1 MASLPIALQLVFSL
15 HVLYHQFSREQP
27 RASVSLVKA
36 TKTIVVLTYYFYQGV
51 FIYFLQFWQGGSA
64 VLVVSL
70 GVTTPL
76 VTPVTFSY

>member
-1 MASLPIALQLVFSL
+1 MAYLPIALQLLFSL
-15 HVLYHQFSREQP
+15 HVLYYQFSREQP

-36 TKTIVVLTYYFYQGV
+36 AKTIVVLTYYL

-70 GVTTPL
+70 GVTIPL